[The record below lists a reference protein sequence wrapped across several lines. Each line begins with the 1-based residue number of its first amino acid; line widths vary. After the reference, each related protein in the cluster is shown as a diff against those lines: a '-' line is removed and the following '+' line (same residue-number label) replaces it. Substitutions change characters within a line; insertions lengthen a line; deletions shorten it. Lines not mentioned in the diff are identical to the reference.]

1 MKNTEIRA
9 ILGRRFAG
17 VKRSR
22 RGIWTGRD
30 SLAGTIKAQR
40 VRHVLGKS
48 DTDAAEWAEYM
59 KESRGGGN

>member
-9 ILGRRFAG
+9 ILSRRFG
-17 VKRSR
+17 DVKRSR

-30 SLAGTIKAQR
+30 SLAGTIKAQH

-48 DTDAAEWAEYM
+48 DTDAEEWAEYL
-59 KESRGGGN
+59 KESRVEGN